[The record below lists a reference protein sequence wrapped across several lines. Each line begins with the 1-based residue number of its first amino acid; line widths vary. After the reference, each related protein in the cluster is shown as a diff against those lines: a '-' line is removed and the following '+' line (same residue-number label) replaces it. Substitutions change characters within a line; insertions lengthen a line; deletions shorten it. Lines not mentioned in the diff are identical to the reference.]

1 MIMKKSGK
9 SQNVPGRL
17 VFKSK
22 KFLNGLY
29 ILLGSHESDNCL
41 TIFFDKNRN
50 KFLGPAIKNRR
61 NLEWEF

>member
-9 SQNVPGRL
+9 SQNMPGRL

-29 ILLGSHESDNCL
+29 ILLGSHESDKCL
-41 TIFFDKNRN
+41 TILFDKNRN
-50 KFLGPAIKNRR
+50 KFLEPMLAIRR
-61 NLEWEF
+61 NLEREF